1 MHPPPHT
8 YIAGMYGSLSNVLTH
23 CNASSS
29 SHILAWCRT
38 QTGTICRGVVYM
50 AIPFSITSSSLPM
63 VNSGLSFFFFCSL
76 FFLFSFFK
84 DSVLVFPGIYMYIHV
99 CVCVGGSVWRTRTR
113 AVALWWGLSPLFF
126 FLLLLLFILS
136 AHLLTWRTSAR
147 LFFFVYFFC
156 QRICGFGGH
165 QLGPV
170 ALWCCM
176 LCHWFLLWWGTRSLL
191 TLY

>member
-63 VNSGLSFFFFCSL
+63 VNSGLSFFFFFFCSL

-99 CVCVGGSVWRTRTR
+99 CVCVGGSVWVCLCVCVCVWVYQRICVLEFWFDE
-113 AVALWWGLSPLFF
+113 AFF
-126 FLLLLLFILS
+126 SFCFSLLIVCMCISLLLLLLCVCVS
-136 AHLLTWRTSAR
+136 A
-147 LFFFVYFFC
+147 
-156 QRICGFGGH
+156 Q
-165 QLGPV
+165 
-170 ALWCCM
+170 
-176 LCHWFLLWWGTRSLL
+176 WWTRYSVIE
-191 TLY
+191 YE